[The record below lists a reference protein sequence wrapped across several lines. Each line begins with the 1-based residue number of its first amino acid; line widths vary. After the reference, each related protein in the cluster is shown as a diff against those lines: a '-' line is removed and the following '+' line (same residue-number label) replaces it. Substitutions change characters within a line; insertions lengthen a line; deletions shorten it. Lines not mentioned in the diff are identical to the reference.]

1 MDNNENNNS
10 NIFNQSKSNPKSKNL
25 ILKKIN
31 INNYP
36 ELKNK
41 LERYFG
47 QPNEYF
53 NNYYENKEIIMG
65 KRIKKKKL
73 SIKNSTNLLR
83 LGIKK
88 KTRMIITNY
97 EDSFISERRG
107 KKFNETQ
114 NKDIKEQKRYV
125 DDKEIDEI
133 FNNFKKNDLTR
144 QKTYNNISNLL
155 ENKIEKKIIKTDT
168 NKQIENSPNKSNNN
182 KFFENNF
189 LLTNYDNIYKLKY
202 GNIFKSPKKK
212 ASFKKTHSFLLN
224 DKNYINIIPKKYLKN
239 KRIPSSLLKTDKNLL
254 KLNRNE
260 ILSLQNQYL
269 TSIKNN
275 ESQKNQFKNIL
286 TSQELTFL
294 FQKDKE
300 NKFGI
305 LSDYISQIVKRPS
318 NELLINN
325 TDGFRINRDIEKNVK
340 NQLNNYFREKTFSWE
355 NQLRTSV
362 KSKKE
367 IIKLEKNIYNNT
379 EIVRDPK
386 SHMNYTADEKTW
398 KKIENTKINYLK
410 QRMPKKN
417 ISDLYN
423 DLNVV
428 FKDYKDLSINGR
440 NLYKFEYDLCKNIKG
455 RKIIY
460 DNIMYEDE
468 KNEKIFAK
476 NLSYDRLLIGKK
488 FKKN

>member
-133 FNNFKKNDLTR
+133 FNNLKNNNLTR

-155 ENKIEKKIIKTDT
+155 ENKIGKK
-168 NKQIENSPNKSNNN
+168 NN
-182 KFFENNF
+182 K
-189 LLTNYDNIYKLKY
+189 
-202 GNIFKSPKKK
+202 
-212 ASFKKTHSFLLN
+212 
-224 DKNYINIIPKKYLKN
+224 
-239 KRIPSSLLKTDKNLL
+239 
-254 KLNRNE
+254 NR
-260 ILSLQNQYL
+260 Y
-269 TSIKNN
+269 
-275 ESQKNQFKNIL
+275 
-286 TSQELTFL
+286 
-294 FQKDKE
+294 
-300 NKFGI
+300 
-305 LSDYISQIVKRPS
+305 
-318 NELLINN
+318 
-325 TDGFRINRDIEKNVK
+325 
-340 NQLNNYFREKTFSWE
+340 
-355 NQLRTSV
+355 
-362 KSKKE
+362 
-367 IIKLEKNIYNNT
+367 
-379 EIVRDPK
+379 
-386 SHMNYTADEKTW
+386 
-398 KKIENTKINYLK
+398 
-410 QRMPKKN
+410 
-417 ISDLYN
+417 
-423 DLNVV
+423 
-428 FKDYKDLSINGR
+428 
-440 NLYKFEYDLCKNIKG
+440 
-455 RKIIY
+455 
-460 DNIMYEDE
+460 
-468 KNEKIFAK
+468 
-476 NLSYDRLLIGKK
+476 
-488 FKKN
+488 